1 VSNYVACFTTF
12 IVGCVFLYGGINTYR
27 TNSISMY
34 GHIMEFGGV
43 SAAITAAVL
52 VVCAVPLFY
61 VALLYKD
68 GD

>member
-1 VSNYVACFTTF
+1 MSNYVARFTAF
-12 IVGCVFLYGGINTYR
+12 IIGCVFLYGGINTYR

-43 SAAITAAVL
+43 SAAIFAAVL
-52 VVCAVPLFY
+52 VACAMPLFY
-61 VALLYKD
+61 VALMYKY